1 MDVHR
6 LGCSARYG
14 GEEVNEKEFAEQDR
28 SNGLSAVL
36 DWASRKTGNIMNIT
50 VVSVE
55 DAIEL
60 ENNQLPEEDED
71 D

>member
-1 MDVHR
+1 M
-6 LGCSARYG
+6 
-14 GEEVNEKEFAEQDR
+14 NENDL
-28 SNGLSAVL
+28 SNGLSAAL
-36 DWASRKTGNIMNIT
+36 DWASRKTGNIMDIT

>member
-1 MDVHR
+1 MDKR
-6 LGCSARYG
+6 DLSKGL
-14 GEEVNEKEFAEQDR
+14 NEI
-28 SNGLSAVL
+28 L
-36 DWASRKTGNIMNIT
+36 DWATRKTGNIMDIT

-55 DAIEL
+55 DAIEV

>member
-1 MDVHR
+1 M
-6 LGCSARYG
+6 
-14 GEEVNEKEFAEQDR
+14 NEKEFAEQDR
-28 SNGLSAVL
+28 SNGLSAAL
-36 DWASRKTGNIMNIT
+36 DWANRKTGNIMNIT

>member
-1 MDVHR
+1 M
-6 LGCSARYG
+6 
-14 GEEVNEKEFAEQDR
+14 NEKEFAEQDR

-55 DAIEL
+55 DAIEV
-60 ENNQLPEEDED
+60 ENNQLPEGEDED

>member
-1 MDVHR
+1 MD
-6 LGCSARYG
+6 
-14 GEEVNEKEFAEQDR
+14 KQDPT
-28 SNGLSAVL
+28 NGLSAAL
-36 DWASRKTGNIMNIT
+36 DWATRKTGNIMDIT

>member
-1 MDVHR
+1 M
-6 LGCSARYG
+6 
-14 GEEVNEKEFAEQDR
+14 NEHDR
-28 SNGLSAVL
+28 SNGLSAAL
-36 DWASRKTGNIMNIT
+36 DWASRKTGNIMDIT

-55 DAIEL
+55 DAMEL